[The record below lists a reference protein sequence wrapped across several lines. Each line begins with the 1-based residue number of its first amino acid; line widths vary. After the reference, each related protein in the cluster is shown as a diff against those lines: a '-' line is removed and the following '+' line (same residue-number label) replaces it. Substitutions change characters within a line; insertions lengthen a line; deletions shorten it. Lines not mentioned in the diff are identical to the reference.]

1 MGRRE
6 TLRHLDA
13 MYEPRGQ
20 IGDPCTYCGV
30 VSDTMDHVPPLVIA
44 EMTREAELTLAN
56 LRKVP
61 ACRECNSTLSG
72 ARILTIK
79 ERREAI
85 KEKIRKKYRKFLSMP
100 QWDDDELEEVSPEMA
115 KYIMASLAIA
125 NHTRARLRWMK

>member
-1 MGRRE
+1 
-6 TLRHLDA
+6 
-13 MYEPRGQ
+13 
-20 IGDPCTYCGV
+20 
-30 VSDTMDHVPPLVIA
+30 
-44 EMTREAELTLAN
+44 MTRDAELTLAN

-100 QWDDDELEEVSPEMA
+100 QWDDEELEEVSPEMR